1 MDPATILA
9 LSQLINLAVTTY
21 QQYANGTITA
31 EQAKAMFNAASDNL
45 TAAIAAFNQAGQSP
59 TP

>member
-31 EQAKAMFNAASDNL
+31 EQATAMFNTASDNL
-45 TAAIAAFNQAGQSP
+45 NASIKAFNEAGKTP